1 MSIRVLIVD
10 DEQLARRSIQGFLRD
25 HDQVEVVAECV
36 NGSTAVEAIERHQP
50 DLVFLDM
57 QMPGMTGL
65 DVVSAIGEE
74 RMPATVFI
82 TAYDKYAVQAFDAH
96 AVDYVLKPF
105 GKERFNKAFG
115 RALDRIK
122 RTPTESHEPGW
133 REALRKLC
141 RQEEYLERIA
151 VSSNGRVTF
160 VKVEDVSYF
169 EAERNSVRILAG
181 KHEFEIRDSLASL
194 EQKLD
199 PKHFLRIHR
208 STIVH
213 LCKVKEV
220 HPWFNGFHVVVLE
233 DGRQLRMSRYQHD
246 GLKRLVG
253 NR

>member
-1 MSIRVLIVD
+1 MNIRVLIVD
-10 DEQLARRSIQGFLRD
+10 DEQLARRSIQGFLLD
-25 HDQVEVVAECV
+25 HDEAEVVAECF
-36 NGSTAVEAIERHQP
+36 NGSTAVEAIERHRP

-105 GKERFNKAFG
+105 GKDRFNKAFA
-115 RALDRIK
+115 RALERIK
-122 RTPTESHEPGW
+122 RAPAESHQPEW

-151 VSSNGRVTF
+151 VPSNGRVTF
-160 VKVEDVSYF
+160 VRVEDVSYF
-169 EAERNSVRILAG
+169 EAERNSVRIRAG
-181 KHEFEIRDSLASL
+181 KHEFEIRDSLTSL

-199 PKHFLRIHR
+199 PKYFLRIHR

-213 LCKVKEV
+213 LRKVKEI

-233 DGRQLRMSRYQHD
+233 DGRQLRMSRYQHE
-246 GLKRLVG
+246 GLKRLLG
-253 NR
+253 NQ